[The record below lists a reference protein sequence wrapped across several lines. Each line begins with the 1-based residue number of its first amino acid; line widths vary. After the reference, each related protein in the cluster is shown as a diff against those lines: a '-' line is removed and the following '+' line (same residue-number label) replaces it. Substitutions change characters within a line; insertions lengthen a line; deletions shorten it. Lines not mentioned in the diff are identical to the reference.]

1 MLGLFYTSSV
11 IARSNNLKLSEHI
24 LALFKCGYSKNNTLC
39 DVFMKLVITIIIAYS
54 IITKVKTPVN
64 TNMSSLQKSILKS
77 KLPPSGVNFG
87 IGARVSKS
95 KGFQRKRD
103 YEPVE
108 WTPYFDHSEDIKVGN
123 DTFHI
128 YTKGMEGPTL
138 VLLHGG
144 GYSALTWAE
153 LTKSLMTMI
162 VCKVMAIDLRGHG
175 DTCTTNEED
184 LSANTLAEDVA
195 AVIKIAAAGDSSVI
209 LVGHSMGGA
218 VAVRAAPLI
227 PNLSG
232 LGVID
237 VVEGTAMDALASM
250 QSFLR
255 SRPSSFSSISQAV
268 EWCVRSG
275 QIRNV
280 QSARVSVPG
289 QIKNNETNEL
299 ATHDIDPSSISS
311 CEYSTE
317 TAMPRED
324 IIQEEEPVNM
334 PPPPPPAT
342 SLAAKKY
349 VWRIDLSKTEQHW
362 FGWFKG
368 LSTAFLNVPVPKV
381 LLLAGVDRLDRELTV
396 GQMQGKFQMQV
407 LPACGH
413 AVHEDVPDKVAEAIA
428 TFMVRH
434 KFAEPASDFTRTF
447 PAC

>member
-1 MLGLFYTSSV
+1 
-11 IARSNNLKLSEHI
+11 
-24 LALFKCGYSKNNTLC
+24 
-39 DVFMKLVITIIIAYS
+39 
-54 IITKVKTPVN
+54 
-64 TNMSSLQKSILKS
+64 MSSLQKSVLKS

-87 IGARVSKS
+87 VSSGRVTKS

-103 YEPVE
+103 YDPVQ
-108 WTPYFDHSEDIKVGN
+108 WMPYFDSSEDVEIGN
-123 DTFHI
+123 NTFHI
-128 YTKGMEGPTL
+128 YTKGSEEPTL

-153 LTKSLMTMI
+153 FTKSIMTMI

-175 DTCTTNEED
+175 DTHTTNEED
-184 LSANTLAEDVA
+184 LSGDTLAEDVA
-195 AVIKIAAAGDSSVI
+195 AVVQATLGNTPVI

-227 PNLSG
+227 TNLSG

-255 SRPSSFSSISQAV
+255 SRPSSFSSISQAI

-280 QSARVSVPG
+280 QSAKVSVPG
-289 QIKNNETNEL
+289 QIKNIETNKL
-299 ATHDIDPSSISS
+299 ATHDIDSLSQSTCQCNSETSI
-311 CEYSTE
+311 
-317 TAMPRED
+317 PRED

-334 PPPPPPAT
+334 PPPPPPTTAT
-342 SLAAKKY
+342 TTRKY

-368 LSTAFLNVPVPKV
+368 LSTAFLNVPVPKM

-434 KFAEPASDFTRTF
+434 KFAEPASDFPRTF

>member
-1 MLGLFYTSSV
+1 
-11 IARSNNLKLSEHI
+11 
-24 LALFKCGYSKNNTLC
+24 
-39 DVFMKLVITIIIAYS
+39 
-54 IITKVKTPVN
+54 
-64 TNMSSLQKSILKS
+64 MSSLQKSILKS

-87 IGARVSKS
+87 VGSRVSKS

-103 YEPVE
+103 YDPVQ
-108 WTPYFDHSEDIKVGN
+108 WTPYFDEAQDIEIGSDK
-123 DTFHI
+123 FHI
-128 YTKGMEGPTL
+128 YTKGTEGPTL

-144 GYSALTWAE
+144 GYGGLTWAE
-153 LTKSLMTMI
+153 FTKSIMTMI

-175 DTCTTNEED
+175 DSHTSNDDD
-184 LSANTLAEDVA
+184 LSADTLAEDVA
-195 AVIKIAAAGDSSVI
+195 GIIKATTENNPVI

-218 VAVRAAPLI
+218 VAVRAASLI
-227 PNLSG
+227 PNLHG

-237 VVEGTAMDALASM
+237 VVEGTAIDALASM

-255 SRPSSFSSISQAV
+255 SRPSSFSSISQAI

-275 QIRNV
+275 QIHNI
-280 QSARVSVPG
+280 QSAKVSVPG
-289 QIKNNETNEL
+289 QIKNIETDKL
-299 ATHDIDPSSISS
+299 ATHDIDSLSQSQPT
-311 CEYSTE
+311 CECNSDDII
-317 TAMPRED
+317 PRED
-324 IIQEEEPVNM
+324 IIQEEEPTNM
-334 PPPPPPAT
+334 PPPAT
-342 SLAAKKY
+342 PSTTSVTKKY

-362 FGWFKG
+362 LGWFKG
-368 LSTAFLNVPVPKV
+368 LSTAFLDVPLPKL

-434 KFAEPASDFTRTF
+434 KFAEPASDFPRTF

>member
-1 MLGLFYTSSV
+1 
-11 IARSNNLKLSEHI
+11 
-24 LALFKCGYSKNNTLC
+24 
-39 DVFMKLVITIIIAYS
+39 
-54 IITKVKTPVN
+54 
-64 TNMSSLQKSILKS
+64 MSSLQKSILKS
-77 KLPPSGVNFG
+77 KLPPTGVNLG
-87 IGARVSKS
+87 IGSRVSKS
-95 KGFQRKRD
+95 KGFHRKRD
-103 YEPVE
+103 YEPVQ
-108 WTPYFDHSEDIKVGN
+108 WIPYFDHSEDVTINRG
-123 DTFHI
+123 TFHI
-128 YTKGMEGPTL
+128 YTKGTVGPTL

-153 LTKSLMTMI
+153 FTKSIMTMI

-175 DTCTTNEED
+175 DTCTDNEDD
-184 LSANTLAEDVA
+184 LSGETLAKDIAE
-195 AVIKIAAAGDSSVI
+195 VIKVSTTEDSSII

-227 PNLSG
+227 PNLCG

-255 SRPSSFSSISQAV
+255 SRPSNFSSIPQAV

-275 QIRNV
+275 QIHNV
-280 QSARVSVPG
+280 QSAKVSVPG
-289 QIKNNETNEL
+289 QIKNIETNKL
-299 ATHDIDPSSISS
+299 ATHDIGLLLQSS
-311 CEYSTE
+311 CECNIEAT
-317 TAMPRED
+317 MPRDD

-334 PPPPPPAT
+334 PPPTQTNTALPI
-342 SLAAKKY
+342 KKY

-407 LPACGH
+407 LPASGH

-428 TFMVRH
+428 AFMVRH
-434 KFAEPASDFTRTF
+434 KFTEPASDFPRTF

>member
-1 MLGLFYTSSV
+1 
-11 IARSNNLKLSEHI
+11 
-24 LALFKCGYSKNNTLC
+24 
-39 DVFMKLVITIIIAYS
+39 
-54 IITKVKTPVN
+54 
-64 TNMSSLQKSILKS
+64 MSSLQKSVLKS
-77 KLPPSGVNFG
+77 KLPPPGVNFG
-87 IGARVSKS
+87 HGSRVNKS

-103 YEPVE
+103 YEPVQ
-108 WTPYFDHSEDIKVGN
+108 WIPYFDHSTDIKIGEN
-123 DTFHI
+123 TFHI

-153 LTKSLMTMI
+153 FTKSIMTMVI
-162 VCKVMAIDLRGHG
+162 CKVMAIDLRGHG
-175 DTCTTNEED
+175 DTHTTNEED
-184 LSANTLAEDVA
+184 LSADTLALDIA
-195 AVIKIAAAGDSSVI
+195 AVIEVAIEEGPVI

-218 VAVRAAPLI
+218 VAVKAAPLI
-227 PNLSG
+227 ANLSG

-255 SRPSSFSSISQAV
+255 SRPSSFSTISQAI

-280 QSARVSVPG
+280 QSAKVSVPG
-289 QIKNNETNEL
+289 QIKNTETNQL
-299 ATHDIDPSSISS
+299 ATHDIDSLSQTSS
-311 CEYSTE
+311 CDCSPEP
-317 TAMPRED
+317 AIQRED
-324 IIQEEEPVNM
+324 IIEEEESVNM
-334 PPPPPPAT
+334 PPPT
-342 SLAAKKY
+342 SSILHTNRKY
-349 VWRIDLSKTEQHW
+349 VWRIDLAKTEQHW

-368 LSTAFLNVPVPKV
+368 LSASFLNVPVPKV

-396 GQMQGKFQMQV
+396 GQMQGKFQMQI

-434 KFAEPASDFTRTF
+434 KFAEPASDFPRTF

>member
-1 MLGLFYTSSV
+1 
-11 IARSNNLKLSEHI
+11 
-24 LALFKCGYSKNNTLC
+24 
-39 DVFMKLVITIIIAYS
+39 
-54 IITKVKTPVN
+54 
-64 TNMSSLQKSILKS
+64 
-77 KLPPSGVNFG
+77 
-87 IGARVSKS
+87 VSKA
-95 KGFQRKRD
+95 KDKRD
-103 YEPVE
+103 YEPVQ
-108 WTPYFDHSEDIKVGN
+108 WIPYFDHSQDVKIGN

-128 YTKGMEGPTL
+128 YIKGTEGPTL

-153 LTKSLMTMI
+153 FTKSLMTMV

-175 DTCTTNEED
+175 DTQTSNEED
-184 LSANTLAEDVA
+184 LSADTLAEDVA
-195 AVIKIAAAGDSSVI
+195 AIVNATTENNPVI

-227 PNLSG
+227 SNLCG

-255 SRPSSFSSISQAV
+255 SRPSSFSSISQAI
-268 EWCVRSG
+268 EWC
-275 QIRNV
+275 I
-280 QSARVSVPG
+280 
-289 QIKNNETNEL
+289 ETNKL
-299 ATHDIDPSSISS
+299 ATHDIGSLSQST
-311 CEYSTE
+311 CECNSGITI
-317 TAMPRED
+317 PRED

-334 PPPPPPAT
+334 PPPPASSITAT
-342 SLAAKKY
+342 RKY
-349 VWRIDLSKTEQHW
+349 VWRIDLSRTEQHW
-362 FGWFKG
+362 FGWFKD

-381 LLLAGVDRLDRELTV
+381 LLLAGVDRLDRQLTV

-434 KFAEPASDFTRTF
+434 KFAGSASDFPR
-447 PAC
+447 

>member
-1 MLGLFYTSSV
+1 MADTKFNYTVSSTSNVGAQANSYSSTGTSSCKPADSIV
-11 IARSNNLKLSEHI
+11 CIKTRIK
-24 LALFKCGYSKNNTLC
+24 
-39 DVFMKLVITIIIAYS
+39 AYS
-54 IITKVKTPVN
+54 
-64 TNMSSLQKSILKS
+64 MSSLQKSVLKS
-77 KLPPSGVNFG
+77 KLPPPGANFG
-87 IGARVSKS
+87 QGSRVNKP

-103 YEPVE
+103 YEPIQ
-108 WTPYFDHSEDIKVGN
+108 WSPYFDHSIDIKLGEN
-123 DTFHI
+123 TFHI

-153 LTKSLMTMI
+153 LTKSIMTMV

-175 DTCTTNEED
+175 DTHTTNEED
-184 LSANTLAEDVA
+184 LSADTLAADVA
-195 AVIKIAAAGDSSVI
+195 AVIEVAIEEGPVI

-218 VAVRAAPLI
+218 VAVKAAPLI
-227 PNLSG
+227 PNLYG

-255 SRPSSFSSISQAV
+255 SRPSSFSTIPQAI

-280 QSARVSVPG
+280 QSAKVSVPG
-289 QIKNNETNEL
+289 QIKNTETNQL
-299 ATHDIDPSSISS
+299 ATHDIDSLSHTSS
-311 CEYSTE
+311 CECDHE
-317 TAMPRED
+317 PVIQRED
-324 IIQEEEPVNM
+324 IIEEEDSINM
-334 PPPPPPAT
+334 PPPT
-342 SLAAKKY
+342 SNIVLTNRKY
-349 VWRIDLSKTEQHW
+349 VWRIDLAKTEQHW

-368 LSTAFLNVPVPKV
+368 LSAAFLNVPVPKV
-381 LLLAGVDRLDRELTV
+381 LLLAGVDRLDKELTV

-434 KFAEPASDFTRTF
+434 KFAEPASDFSRTF

>member
-1 MLGLFYTSSV
+1 
-11 IARSNNLKLSEHI
+11 
-24 LALFKCGYSKNNTLC
+24 
-39 DVFMKLVITIIIAYS
+39 
-54 IITKVKTPVN
+54 
-64 TNMSSLQKSILKS
+64 MSSLQKSILKS
-77 KLPPSGVNFG
+77 KLPPSSANFG
-87 IGARVSKS
+87 VSSRVNKS

-103 YEPVE
+103 YDPVK
-108 WTPYFDHSEDIKVGN
+108 WVPYFDQSEDIKIGE

-128 YTKGMEGPTL
+128 YIKGTEGPTL

-153 LTKSLMTMI
+153 FTKSIMTMV

-175 DTCTTNEED
+175 DTHTSNEED
-184 LSANTLAEDVA
+184 LSADTLAEDIA
-195 AVIKIAAAGDSSVI
+195 AVIKATTEDNPVI

-218 VAVRAAPLI
+218 VAVRTASLI
-227 PNLSG
+227 TNLCG

-237 VVEGTAMDALASM
+237 VVEGTAMDALTSM

-255 SRPSSFSSISQAV
+255 SRPSSFGSITQAI

-280 QSARVSVPG
+280 QSAKVSVPG
-289 QIKNNETNEL
+289 QIKNTETNKL
-299 ATHDIDPSSISS
+299 ATHDIDTLSQSS
-311 CEYSTE
+311 CECNLE
-317 TAMPRED
+317 TTLRED
-324 IIQEEEPVNM
+324 IIQEEESVNM
-334 PPPPPPAT
+334 PPPPSPT
-342 SLAAKKY
+342 STTANRKY
-349 VWRIDLSKTEQHW
+349 IWRIDLSKTEQHW
-362 FGWFKG
+362 IGWFKG

-381 LLLAGVDRLDRELTV
+381 LLLAGVDRLDRELIV

-413 AVHEDVPDKVAEAIA
+413 AVHEDVPDKVAEAVA

-434 KFAEPASDFTRTF
+434 KFAEPASEFPRTF

>member
-1 MLGLFYTSSV
+1 
-11 IARSNNLKLSEHI
+11 
-24 LALFKCGYSKNNTLC
+24 
-39 DVFMKLVITIIIAYS
+39 
-54 IITKVKTPVN
+54 
-64 TNMSSLQKSILKS
+64 MSSLQKSVLKS
-77 KLPPSGVNFG
+77 KLPPTGVNFG
-87 IGARVSKS
+87 QGSRINKS

-103 YEPVE
+103 YEPIQ
-108 WTPYFDHSEDIKVGN
+108 WTPYFDHSVDIKIGEN
-123 DTFHI
+123 TFHI
-128 YTKGMEGPTL
+128 YNKGSEGPTL

-144 GYSALTWAE
+144 GYSGLTWAE
-153 LTKSLMTMI
+153 FTKSIMTMV

-175 DTCTTNEED
+175 DTHTTNEED
-184 LSANTLAEDVA
+184 LSADTLAADVA
-195 AVIKIAAAGDSSVI
+195 AVIEAAIEEGPVI

-218 VAVRAAPLI
+218 VAVKAAPLI
-227 PNLSG
+227 PNLYG

-255 SRPSSFSSISQAV
+255 SRPSSFSTIPQAI

-280 QSARVSVPG
+280 QSAKVSVPG
-289 QIKNNETNEL
+289 QIKNTETNQL
-299 ATHDIDPSSISS
+299 ATHDIDSLSHTSS
-311 CEYSTE
+311 CESDHE
-317 TAMPRED
+317 PVIHRED
-324 IIQEEEPVNM
+324 IIEEEDSINM
-334 PPPPPPAT
+334 PPPT
-342 SLAAKKY
+342 SNIVLTNRKY
-349 VWRIDLSKTEQHW
+349 VWRIDLAKTEQHW
-362 FGWFKG
+362 CGWFKG
-368 LSTAFLNVPVPKV
+368 LSGAFLNVPVPKV

-434 KFAEPASDFTRTF
+434 KFAEPASDFPRTF

>member
-1 MLGLFYTSSV
+1 
-11 IARSNNLKLSEHI
+11 
-24 LALFKCGYSKNNTLC
+24 
-39 DVFMKLVITIIIAYS
+39 
-54 IITKVKTPVN
+54 
-64 TNMSSLQKSILKS
+64 MSSLQKSILKS

-87 IGARVSKS
+87 IGSRVNKS

-103 YEPVE
+103 YEPVQ
-108 WTPYFDHSEDIKVGN
+108 WIPYFDHSEDIKIRSG
-123 DTFHI
+123 TFHI
-128 YTKGMEGPTL
+128 YTKGTEGSTL

-153 LTKSLMTMI
+153 FTKSIMTMI

-175 DTCTTNEED
+175 DTFTENEED
-184 LSANTLAEDVA
+184 LSRDTLAEDVA
-195 AVIKIAAAGDSSVI
+195 EVIKAATTEDSSII

-227 PNLSG
+227 PNLCG

-255 SRPSSFSSISQAV
+255 SRPSSFSSIPQAV

-280 QSARVSVPG
+280 QSAKVSVPG
-289 QIKNNETNEL
+289 QIKNIETNKL
-299 ATHDIDPSSISS
+299 ATHDIGSLSPSS
-311 CEYSTE
+311 CECNIE
-317 TAMPRED
+317 TTISRD
-324 IIQEEEPVNM
+324 DVIQEEEPVNM
-334 PPPPPPAT
+334 PPPSQTTTALPT
-342 SLAAKKY
+342 KKY

-362 FGWFKG
+362 SGWFKG

-434 KFAEPASDFTRTF
+434 KFAEPASDFPRTF

>member
-1 MLGLFYTSSV
+1 
-11 IARSNNLKLSEHI
+11 
-24 LALFKCGYSKNNTLC
+24 
-39 DVFMKLVITIIIAYS
+39 
-54 IITKVKTPVN
+54 
-64 TNMSSLQKSILKS
+64 MSSLQKSILKS

-87 IGARVSKS
+87 VSSGVTKS

-103 YEPVE
+103 YDPVQ
-108 WTPYFDHSEDIKVGN
+108 WMPYFDQSEDVEIGN
-123 DTFHI
+123 NTFHI
-128 YTKGMEGPTL
+128 YTKGSEEPTL

-153 LTKSLMTMI
+153 FTKSIMTMI
-162 VCKVMAIDLRGHG
+162 ICKVMAIDLRGHG
-175 DTCTTNEED
+175 DTHTTNEED
-184 LSANTLAEDVA
+184 LSGDTLAEDVA
-195 AVIKIAAAGDSSVI
+195 AVVQATLGNSPVI

-227 PNLSG
+227 SNLSG

-255 SRPSSFSSISQAV
+255 SRPSSFSSISQAI

-280 QSARVSVPG
+280 QSAKVSVPG
-289 QIKNNETNEL
+289 QIKNIETNKL
-299 ATHDIDPSSISS
+299 ATHDIDSLSQSTCQCNSETSI
-311 CEYSTE
+311 
-317 TAMPRED
+317 PRED

-334 PPPPPPAT
+334 PPPPPPSTAT
-342 SLAAKKY
+342 TTRKY

-434 KFAEPASDFTRTF
+434 KFAEPASDFPRTF